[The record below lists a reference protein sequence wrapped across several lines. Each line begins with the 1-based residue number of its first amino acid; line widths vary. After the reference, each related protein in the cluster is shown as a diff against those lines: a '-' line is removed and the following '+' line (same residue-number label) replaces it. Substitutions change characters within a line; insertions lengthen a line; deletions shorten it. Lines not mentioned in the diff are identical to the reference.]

1 MKQLT
6 DWAILTLYFVYVWLA
21 LLITLFI
28 SRFSID
34 SFETIFTI
42 VFSIGASVLCFFLV
56 FNVTILFI
64 SKRNWKMPDKNSFYN
79 PLSKNVE
86 LHLGSS
92 GNIRS
97 ALLVINRARELKMNV
112 YFVSDHIDSESL
124 IKIANKYGF
133 KIEIR
138 KATFVQK
145 LMYIPKTK
153 FYKVLKK
160 AKSRNYECIE
170 CKILIREDKIVKKEN
185 FKGVI
190 RNF

>member
-6 DWAILTLYFVYVWLA
+6 DWAMLTLYFVYAWLA
-21 LLITLFI
+21 LLITLFVV
-28 SRFSID
+28 RFSFD
-34 SFETIFTI
+34 SYEIFTVI
-42 VFSIGASVLCFFLV
+42 FSIGASVLFFFLV
-56 FNVTILFI
+56 VNTTILFV
-64 SKRNWKMPDKNSFYN
+64 SRRKWKMPDKNSFYN

-112 YFVSDHIDSESL
+112 FFVTDHIDSESL

-145 LMYIPKTK
+145 IMYIPKTK
-153 FYKVLKK
+153 FYKVLKR

-170 CKILIREDKIVKKEN
+170 CKILIREDKILKKEN